1 MNKNLI
7 RLTGGFV
14 VLLGLA
20 FAGHQVFVQPGAAS
34 QAASAGP
41 AAAPEPAAS
50 AYVVYPDRV
59 TEQEFKLDYAT
70 FNGKM
75 VQDVTVTPL
84 PPHLPGAAML
94 RVVPGTAKAIDVALN
109 EKRCGSP
116 VHIVFYRIN
125 EKTALAR
132 AALDAATPTLSIP
145 FADGK
150 IPAGLL
156 EIKMDDKAENNY
168 WCGVTVRWTR

>member
-1 MNKNLI
+1 MNKSLI

-14 VLLGLA
+14 LLLGLA
-20 FAGHQVFVQPGAAS
+20 YAGHQMFGQPGAAS
-34 QAASAGP
+34 QAASTGP
-41 AAAPEPAAS
+41 AAAPEPTAS
-50 AYVVYPDRV
+50 AYAVYPDHA
-59 TEQEFKLDYAT
+59 TEQELKFDYAT

-84 PPHLPGAAML
+84 PPHIPGAAML
-94 RVVPGTAKAIDVALN
+94 RIVPGSAKAIDISLN
-109 EKRCGSP
+109 EKRCASP
-116 VHIVFYRIN
+116 VQVVFYRIN

-132 AALDAATPTLSIP
+132 AALDAATPTLSIS

-156 EIKMDDKAENNY
+156 EIKMDEKAENNY